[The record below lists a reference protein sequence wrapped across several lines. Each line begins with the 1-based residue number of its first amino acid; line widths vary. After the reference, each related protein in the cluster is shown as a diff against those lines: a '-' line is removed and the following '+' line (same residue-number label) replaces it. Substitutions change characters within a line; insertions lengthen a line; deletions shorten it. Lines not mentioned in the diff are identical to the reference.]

1 MSTIEEL
8 IDKES
13 ERIWSEFIEISSK
26 YKTPTEVAHHREEIV
41 RNFLRKYLPSSF
53 SFGEGEIIDSN
64 GIQSGQVDIVI
75 LGPYHPFT
83 YDREKGRG
91 LFLAEG
97 VLCYIEVK
105 SDISDKKELERGLR
119 QIQRVKKLERK
130 PTLGETRFGSDYD
143 LERLRRIPS
152 ILFAFRSPLG
162 PTLKKNVKEAF
173 DRLKIP
179 PEESFDAIVVFDK
192 GIIYNIKDPRDKLMI
207 YVGKERRIGL
217 VGCVYRKKTLMNFL
231 VFLSHTIPWEIKIS
245 PIILP
250 YLSSFESGRIR
261 VF

>member
-1 MSTIEEL
+1 MSIEEL
-8 IDKES
+8 IEDES
-13 ERIWSEFIEISSK
+13 ERIRSDFISISSK

-41 RNFLRKYLPSSF
+41 RAFLRKYLPSSF
-53 SFGEGEIIDSN
+53 DLGKGEIIDSN
-64 GIQSGQVDIVI
+64 GVRSGQVDIAI
-75 LGPYHPFT
+75 LGPYHPLT

-119 QIQRVKKLERK
+119 QIQHVKKLERK
-130 PTLGETRFGSDYD
+130 PTLGEERYGTDYD
-143 LERLRRIPS
+143 MERLRRIPC

-162 PTLKKNVKEAF
+162 PTLKKSIEEAL

-179 PEESFDAIVVFDK
+179 PEEAFDAIVVLDK
-192 GIIYNIKDPRDKLMI
+192 GIIHNIKDPRDKLMV
-207 YVGKERRIGL
+207 YVGEERRTGI
-217 VGCVYRKKTLMNFL
+217 VGVVHKEKTLMNFL
-231 VFLSHTIPWEIKIS
+231 VYLSHTIPWEIKFS
-245 PIILP
+245 PIILL
-250 YLSSFESGRIR
+250 YLEKFGKEHVG